1 MYLLYNYNMTLD
13 FSSEAPDQKNFIKKA
28 GKRIENVGKKVLPV
42 AQKVLPVAATIVPTL
57 RPIAA
62 VVEAIPTRR

>member
-1 MYLLYNYNMTLD
+1 MYGISIKMTLD
-13 FSSEAPDQKNFIKKA
+13 FSSEAPEKKNFFKKA
-28 GKRIENVGKKVLPV
+28 GKRIENAGKKVLPV

-62 VVEAIPTRR
+62 VVEAIPSRR